1 MAKYDIINI
10 TFSSKSEKE
19 HKEEIGMKMRNGCVM
34 RLKLW
39 NRLKEGS
46 KDFLPF
52 IEITKE
58 DRAKYHLMFGYVI
71 AELSAG
77 KGNIQWIEDGKFF
90 RISTLEE
97 AQELFEMKKKTKEA
111 ERSKFSFRRHKKEET
126 PVALTLVRC
135 ERLGYALWN
144 KEKGEVEMYFIM
156 TTKPEKYP
164 KYAQLVAG
172 TELFARGMTVITQ

>member
-1 MAKYDIINI
+1 
-10 TFSSKSEKE
+10 
-19 HKEEIGMKMRNGCVM
+19 MKMRNGCVM

-77 KGNIQWIEDGKFF
+77 KGNIQWIEDGIKKVTEFRCDCWTHVEEGKFF